1 MRRFTII
8 FTILFIAAGP
18 KTLFGGAAVPDKKII
33 TREDIPGKDEL
44 QNKISGGK
52 NVSESPLEGAKAMV
66 PAMGPNASRFTAYGS
81 LSYLAESIADDNDVI
96 KAYKSY
102 MLAYLEKE
110 TQLCTE
116 YGAYMENYIKNEKGE
131 LEERRFAIGMT
142 NKMEI
147 VIFVVVHILLVIAIL
162 ITITEF
168 YNAQQTRG
176 KKSEIEE
183 IELSFQKIA
192 LKTSMHG
199 TVLLVLTL
207 FLYLLFL
214 KFVYPVTVV

>member
-1 MRRFTII
+1 MRRFALL
-8 FTILFIAAGP
+8 FAILFIAGGP
-18 KTLFGGAAVPDKKII
+18 KPLFGAVAIPDKDDVLK
-33 TREDIPGKDEL
+33 R
-44 QNKISGGK
+44 ISGDKGD
-52 NVSESPLEGAKAMV
+52 SESPLAKTNEFV
-66 PAMGPNASRFTAYGS
+66 GLNGNRFAVSES
-81 LSYLAESIADDNDVI
+81 LSYLAEGIADDNDVI
-96 KAYKSY
+96 KAYKTY

-116 YGAYMENYIKNEKGE
+116 YGAYMENFIKNEKGE
-131 LEERRFAIGMT
+131 LEERRFAISMT

-147 VIFVVVHILLVIAIL
+147 VIFVVVHILLIIAIW

-168 YNAQQTRG
+168 CNAQRTR
-176 KKSEIEE
+176 KKESEIEE

-199 TVLLVLTL
+199 TVILVLSL